1 MSDFFKSEI
10 VRETMDELASIQ
22 QELVGQVLQLPFLDK
37 EGKMNHLNLM
47 KKFLEKQKILFFR
60 MSLSDDPEAQK
71 TKDQILKSAKSLGL
85 MEGQGI
91 EDFFKLLQNTLDRLE
106 ETLDN

>member
-10 VRETMDELASIQ
+10 VRETMDELANIQ
-22 QELVGQVLQLPFLDK
+22 QELIGQILQLPFLDK
-37 EGKMNHLNLM
+37 EGKKNHLNLM

-85 MEGQGI
+85 MEGQGM
-91 EDFFKLLQNTLDRLE
+91 EDFFRLLQGTLDRLE

>member
-37 EGKMNHLNLM
+37 ESKKNHLNLM

-91 EDFFKLLQNTLDRLE
+91 EEFFKLLQNTLDRLE

>member
-1 MSDFFKSEI
+1 VSDFFKSEI
-10 VRETMDELASIQ
+10 VRETMDELANIQ
-22 QELVGQVLQLPFLDK
+22 QELIGQILQLPFLDK
-37 EGKMNHLNLM
+37 EGKKNHLNLM

-85 MEGQGI
+85 MEGQGM
-91 EDFFKLLQNTLDRLE
+91 EDFFRLLQGTLDRLE